1 MRHRST
7 CRNFALLVVFLGGIS
22 YMLQGAADREFS
34 KLIEETFELRAG
46 GQVSIDN
53 QYGRVEVTT
62 WDREEVQISV
72 RVTTQAK
79 SASKGEETL
88 KRIDV
93 DFSSSS
99 SHVHAGTEIRT
110 NKSVWWFIQDWL
122 GEADISIDYEV
133 RMPRVADL
141 EIDHKYGRVDVGE
154 IDGDVTINLK
164 NGDVE
169 VDQVTGKLRLD
180 LSHGYGVI
188 AKANETDAELNFYKL
203 RVNDANIMEV
213 DARFSRINV
222 HSANDLEIR
231 ATNTKNFL
239 GDIGTLDLE
248 NKYGSIEID
257 RVEEARII
265 ADHCDTEIDVLSVGI
280 DGDISY
286 GDLWVDQVGT
296 GLEYALIEGEN
307 AGVNLDLSNLEG
319 YGLSV
324 DGDFTTLDVPEE
336 VQRQTEK
343 TREDDVSIK
352 GSFGLVGSKARIE
365 VILEH
370 SGLKIQ

>member
-1 MRHRST
+1 LL
-7 CRNFALLVVFLGGIS
+7 ALVLVVCVFLS
-22 YMLQGAADREFS
+22 VEAAPAREFS
-34 KLIEETFELRAG
+34 KLIEETFELREG
-46 GQVSIDN
+46 GQVSIEN

-79 SASKGEETL
+79 NSNKGEETL
-88 KRIDV
+88 RRIDV
-93 DFSSSS
+93 DFSNSA

-133 RMPRVADL
+133 RMPRTADL

-154 IDGDVTINLK
+154 LNGDVTINLK
-164 NGDVE
+164 NGDLE
-169 VDQVTGKLRLD
+169 VDLVTGKLRLD
-180 LSHGYGVI
+180 LNHGYGVV
-188 AKANETDAELNFYKL
+188 AKANDTDADLDFYKL
-203 RVNDANIMEV
+203 RVNDANILEV
-213 DARFSRINV
+213 QARFSRLNV
-222 HSANDLEIR
+222 HSANQLEIR
-231 ATNTKNFL
+231 ATNTKNYL
-239 GDIGTLDLE
+239 GDIGTLDVE

-257 RVEEARII
+257 KVEEARII
-265 ADHCDTEIDVLSVGI
+265 ADHCDTEIDMLMLGI
-280 DGDISY
+280 DGEISH
-286 GDLWVDQVGT
+286 GDLWVDQVGMA
-296 GLEYALIEGEN
+296 LDYAIIEGDN

-324 DGDFTTLDVPEE
+324 DGDFTTLDVPDE
-336 VQRQTEK
+336 VRERAEK
-343 TREDDVSIK
+343 AHEDDVSIK
-352 GSFGLVGSKARIE
+352 GSFGKQDSKARIE